1 MNCQNPDITRFATFS
16 SLYRS
21 ALAPAKYA
29 VLAEVDGA
37 YLRTGTATV
46 KLRLPL
52 ARTTYDVVLYAV
64 RSHEPP
70 NLFTSEITPKMAAS
84 II

>member
-1 MNCQNPDITRFATFS
+1 M
-16 SLYRS
+16 
-21 ALAPAKYA
+21 
-29 VLAEVDGA
+29 LAEVDGA

-70 NLFTSEITPKMAAS
+70 IYFRNNAQDGGFNYIATWP
-84 II
+84 